1 MNYRNYDEFY
11 TYQTARQQEMQRGL
25 QQPQNP
31 APERYATAQYLLG
44 MTNAMPPVTQPTYA
58 AAQMRHMLDSGY
70 FDGTRSPQDT
80 RERVRPATQHLAV
93 LAQTPMQPGLPAATQ
108 GALTVQRLSVTI
120 PTVNPHGGKPLN
132 VTLNLDRGMEPGDF
146 LARVQANMGTGPDIA
161 LGWKSSKDGPS
172 DPANRLLTAS
182 EAKKA
187 IDHVCELIDN
197 PRRTLRVGLRI
208 IDPRPAPEKAT
219 KSAKEPKETEVAIRE
234 ELALVKTALHC
245 EECTTGLCFR
255 KKAPNGDKSGPH
267 NTSHAPKGNALGSAL
282 GALLKTIPTLPRDC
296 SIPPN
301 TITFDTIVN
310 PKERRQRTSR
320 PGASVEVK
328 QPDIHIHLA
337 DGPLGPAFTNHVRTG
352 APRSARK
359 HARDEGEGE
368 DEDEQVPADG
378 YGEEIVPISTLINEL
393 DAKMPASNFSRYAE
407 VLERDEIH
415 YCHQLVGFSEAELRE
430 IGVSRGSVKD
440 LLNGARKALHAAKKR
455 RVADKENV
463 VEIE

>member
-58 AAQMRHMLDSGY
+58 AAQMRHMLDNGY

-80 RERVRPATQHLAV
+80 RGAG
-93 LAQTPMQPGLPAATQ
+93 QTSDAAFGSPGPNTHAARAPRGNSGRTHRSK
-108 GALTVQRLSVTI
+108 TFEVTI

-208 IDPRPAPEKAT
+208 VDTRPAPEKAT
-219 KSAKEPKETEVAIRE
+219 KSAKEPKETELAFRD
-234 ELALVKTALHC
+234 ELAIVKTALFC
-245 EECTTGLCFR
+245 AECSTGLCFR
-255 KKAPNGDKSGPH
+255 RKGPNGNKIGPH
-267 NTSHAPKGNALGSAL
+267 GTCTLQNA
-282 GALLKTIPTLPRDC
+282 TLWARLMKNNPEAVPRDC

-301 TITFDTIVN
+301 TITFDTIAD
-310 PKERRQRTSR
+310 PKERRQRTTR
-320 PGASVEVK
+320 PGTNVEVK

-337 DGPLGPAFTNHVRTG
+337 DGPLGPAYTNHVRTG

-378 YGEEIVPISTLINEL
+378 YGEEIVPILTLINEL
-393 DAKMPASNFSRYAE
+393 DAKMPSSKFQRYAE
-407 VLERDEIH
+407 VLAREEVV
-415 YCHQLVGFSEAELRE
+415 YCHQLVELSEKELRE
-430 IGVSRGSVKD
+430 IGVKRGAVKD
-440 LLNGARKALHAAKKR
+440 LLIGARNALHSSKKR
-455 RVADKENV
+455 RIANKENV